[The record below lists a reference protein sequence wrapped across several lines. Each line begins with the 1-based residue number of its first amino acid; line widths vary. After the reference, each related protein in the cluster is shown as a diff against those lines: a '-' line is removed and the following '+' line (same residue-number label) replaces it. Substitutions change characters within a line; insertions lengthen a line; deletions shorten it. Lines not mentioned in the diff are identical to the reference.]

1 MNPPI
6 RREQIPSNPLNRSTG
21 NLLDVQPPAR
31 AERVRRKSNN
41 TALNS
46 VDLDITPMIDCVF
59 LLLIFFMVSSTMQGT
74 PDLDVPFAIHTQ
86 GVDSRQSTVL
96 ILRPGRNPG
105 DRALIT
111 LEDSGQ
117 QISFAEIGPRVTEAV
132 RNGQRNVVVKA
143 EGDVAHGDVR
153 DAMQA
158 AAKVQG
164 TSVFAGVREK

>member
-6 RREQIPSNPLNRSTG
+6 RREHTPSKQLDGTTV
-21 NLLDVQPPAR
+21 NLFDAQPPAR

-86 GVDSRQSTVL
+86 GVDSQQSTVL

-105 DRALIT
+105 DRAMIT
-111 LEDSGQ
+111 VEDSGQ
-117 QISFAEIGPRVTEAV
+117 PISFAEIGQRVTDAV

-143 EGDVAHGDVR
+143 EGEVAHGDVR

>member
-1 MNPPI
+1 MNRPTQH
-6 RREQIPSNPLNRSTG
+6 EHSPSNKLESATG
-21 NLLDVQPPAR
+21 KLFDAQPPAR

-41 TALNS
+41 AALNS
-46 VDLDITPMIDCVF
+46 VELDITPMIDCVF

-117 QISFAEIGPRVTEAV
+117 PISFAEIGQRVTDAV